1 MNDLDLLTSIGD
13 ETPLPD
19 PAALAPVR
27 ARVMAGIARRRRR
40 RVLFSAAVAAT
51 AAAAAAATLAFVS
64 GHPATPPAARARSTA
79 GATAG
84 SGPGSP
90 AIRLLDLAAKAAL
103 TQRAVTPGAAQFVYL
118 KDFDVSLGY
127 TQTWTSVSETRNG
140 LMKGDG
146 DAAMTTRPCPAAG
159 CDPYGRYLPGFPVT
173 AAAVPGYLTRTFPGA
188 AHDIDE
194 FVVTEGAILNTA
206 YLLPRQRAAF
216 YTYLATI
223 PGVSIRYGVRDAAGR
238 QGTGLVWQ
246 TQGTTIMLIFNP
258 DTYAYLG
265 TSSDAVITEAIV
277 NAPGQLP
284 G

>member
-1 MNDLDLLTSIGD
+1 MNDLDLLTSLGD

-40 RVLFSAAVAAT
+40 RVLFAAAAV
-51 AAAAAAATLAFVS
+51 AAAAATLALVP
-64 GHPATPPAARARSTA
+64 GHPATPPPARARSTV

-84 SGPGSP
+84 TGPGSP

-103 TQRAVTPGAAQFVYL
+103 TQPAVTPGAAQFVYL

-140 LMKGDG
+140 LMKEDG
-146 DAAMTTRPCPAAG
+146 DAAMTTRPCPEAG

-173 AAAVPGYLTRTFPGA
+173 AAAVPGYLTRTFPAA
-188 AHDIDE
+188 AHDVDE
-194 FVVTEGAILNTA
+194 FAVTEGAILNTA

-223 PGVSIRYGVRDAAGR
+223 PGVSVRYGVRDAAGR

-246 TQGTTIMLIFNP
+246 TQAGKIMLIFDP